1 MFIKTIFPFYKIDQ
15 GENVTPL
22 IWTLGILIALL
33 TALNTISWGFAI
45 REVGDPQLSLDFLL
59 RLVFNKWYIL
69 ALASALVASILSYAV
84 LREMGVLVGRFF
96 LSLSMV
102 AVVLASTLVLGEK
115 LTSKEWIGVT
125 IIMIGVLLIGR

>member
-1 MFIKTIFPFYKIDQ
+1 
-15 GENVTPL
+15 VTPL

-45 REVGDPQLSLDFLL
+45 REIGDPQLSLDFLL
-59 RLVFNKWYIL
+59 RLVFNKWYLL

-102 AVVLASTLVLGEK
+102 AVILASTFVLGEK

>member
-1 MFIKTIFPFYKIDQ
+1 MLQAKAISNSSSLSSTH
-15 GENVTPL
+15 PL
-22 IWTLGILIALL
+22 HIL
-33 TALNTISWGFAI
+33 
-45 REVGDPQLSLDFLL
+45 
-59 RLVFNKWYIL
+59 L

-115 LTSKEWIGVT
+115 LTSKEWIGVA
-125 IIMIGVLLIGR
+125 IIMMGVVLIGR

>member
-1 MFIKTIFPFYKIDQ
+1 MFIKTLFPFYKIDQ

-69 ALASALVASILSYAV
+69 ALASALVASILSYVV
-84 LREMGVLVGRFF
+84 LREMGVLAGRFF

-102 AVVLASTLVLGEK
+102 VMILAGTLVLGEK
-115 LTSKEWIGVT
+115 LTLKEWVGMFLILAGS
-125 IIMIGVLLIGR
+125 LLVAR